1 MELAT
6 SGSVRIATSLQG
18 SAAGFVTEV
27 RTAEGWR
34 PASGLSRP
42 VEGLAPADAT
52 AAGLSGEQD
61 GCAWSTG
68 FRPEHGGVWVETT
81 LDVTRTV
88 ALDPSMALWLGALDH
103 LDDRQAH
110 TWRQTLVA
118 GPTRNQAGLG
128 GNDLPAGFL
137 YDHAQ
142 RVATIVYFPPDSFAW
157 APHRFYEFSI
167 HDATQYRPAARYGFG
182 LFLHT
187 PAEPITFPPGVHTLR
202 WWFTQRE
209 MTDEPPTAWAAQKAL
224 IAAVAPL
231 LDPAPAVHRD
241 APGWAALAEGT
252 LADLYDDACWI
263 EAGGMRGLRAY
274 VRGSSAV
281 GRDRQTGFE
290 LMTQL
295 DVLHPLLVWR
305 TATGSGRADGLI
317 EDLLRTLP
325 GFSLAAFD
333 FVANGFPP
341 RPGATFMDTW
351 YFLENAL
358 IKLPWVAALTG
369 DADLVALFAQAMR
382 GADRLIE
389 QTGGLMPLF
398 ADAADWRARGAL
410 LNAGAAG
417 LYAAGA
423 VLAAQLLDAPGALA
437 KAWDTLKR
445 LHQLPPAMLTH
456 EPQQLTFGAAA
467 AAYLAR
473 HGFGGEARAVAGDL
487 VRLSLRM
494 GYWGADPAV
503 PFYDPRGM
511 FQACASL
518 SYPAYKENVETLLG
532 WPELL
537 ADEANHAWLP
547 CDLMAAF
554 ANLQRCHNYAFF
566 DSWLPEGL
574 RRGPCP
580 HIPYEDL
587 ATAEFAQTAVL
598 GKELYGA
605 GEVFWSALMFDVH
618 GRVDAPDVLCL
629 SLDVP
634 CLDLG
639 RANPTGRSFLL
650 YNPAPRE
657 RHVELRAGAQAASAP
672 LAGRSWTTI
681 TLQRDYVYP
690 TSA

>member
-6 SGSVRIATSLQG
+6 AGFVRVAASVQG
-18 SAAGFVTEV
+18 GAAGFRSEV
-27 RTAEGWR
+27 RTAAGWR
-34 PASGLSRP
+34 PASGASRP
-42 VEGLAPADAT
+42 VEGLTGARVT
-52 AAGLSGEQD
+52 AAGLAGEAA
-61 GCAWSTG
+61 GCAWSTE
-68 FRPEHGGVWVETT
+68 FRPEAGGVWVETT
-81 LDVTRTV
+81 LDVSRPV

-128 GNDLPAGFL
+128 GNDLPAGYL

-142 RVATIVYFPPDSFAW
+142 RVATILYYPPDSFAW
-157 APHRFYEFSI
+157 APHRFHEFSLR
-167 HDATQYRPAARYGFG
+167 DATQYRPAGRYGFG
-182 LFLHT
+182 LFLDT
-187 PAEPITFPPGVHTLR
+187 PAEPITFQPGTHHLR
-202 WWFTQRE
+202 WWFTQHE
-209 MTDEPPTAWAAQKAL
+209 VTGEPPNAWTAQEAL
-224 IAAVAPL
+224 IEAVAPL
-231 LDPAPAVHRD
+231 LDPAPSVHAE
-241 APGWAALAEGT
+241 APGWATLAEGT
-252 LADLYDDACWI
+252 LTDLHDEACWI
-263 EAGGMRGLRAY
+263 EAGGARGLRAY

-305 TATGSGRADGLI
+305 GATGSERADGLI
-317 EDLLRTLP
+317 GDLLRTLP
-325 GFSLAAFD
+325 GFSQPAFD
-333 FVANGFPP
+333 YVANGFPP
-341 RPGATFMDTW
+341 RANATFMDTW

-358 IKLPWVAALTG
+358 IKLPWAAALTG
-369 DADLVALFAQAMR
+369 DADLRALFAQAMR

-389 QTGGLMPLF
+389 QTGGLAPLF
-398 ADAADWRARGAL
+398 ADATDWRARGAL

-423 VLAAQLLDAPGALA
+423 VLAAQLLDAPGSLA
-437 KAWDTLKR
+437 KAWNVLKR

-467 AAYLAR
+467 AGYLAR
-473 HGFGGEARAVAGDL
+473 HGFGDEARAIAGDL

-494 GYWGADPAV
+494 GYWGADPAA

-518 SYPAYKENVETLLG
+518 SYPAFKENVETLLG

-537 ADEANHAWLP
+537 ADEANHPHLP
-547 CDLMAAF
+547 VELMAAF

-566 DSWLPEGL
+566 DPWLPEGL

-580 HIPYEDL
+580 HVPYEDL
-587 ATAEFAQTAVL
+587 ATAEFAHTAVL

-605 GEVFWSALMFDVH
+605 GEVFWSALMYDVH
-618 GRVDAPDVLCL
+618 GRIDAPDVLCL

-634 CLDLG
+634 CLDLR
-639 RANPTGRSFLL
+639 RANGPGRNFLL
-650 YNPAPRE
+650 YNPASRE
-657 RHVELRAGAQAASAP
+657 RSVELRTGAQAVSVP
-672 LAGRSWTTI
+672 LVGRSWKTLTI
-681 TLQRDYVYP
+681 QRSHVHSP
-690 TSA
+690 SA